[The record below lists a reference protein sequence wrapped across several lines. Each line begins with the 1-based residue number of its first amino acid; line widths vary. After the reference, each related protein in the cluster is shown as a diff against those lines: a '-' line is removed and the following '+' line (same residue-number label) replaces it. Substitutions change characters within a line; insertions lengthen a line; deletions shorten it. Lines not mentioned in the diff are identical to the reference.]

1 MKIVVLDGY
10 PGNPGDLSWDE
21 LEPLGQCDVW
31 ERCAPEDVVDRCK
44 GADAVLV
51 NKVSITREVIEQLPD
66 LRYLGEMGTGYNNI
80 DVAAARQ
87 RGIVVTNVPA
97 YSTMSVAQ
105 MTIAHLLN
113 IACRTGHYTRQ
124 VRAGR
129 WSDSKDFCYTST
141 PLMELAGKQMG
152 IVGMGQ
158 IGTAVAKIAVS
169 LGMKVVAFTSKRPQD
184 MPAGVTVAEGL
195 DNLFATSDV
204 VSLHCPATPQTTG
217 MVDARRLAL
226 MKPTAILLNTSRG
239 LLVDETAL
247 ARALN
252 EGSIMAAALDVMTV
266 EPPAHDN
273 PLLSARNCFFTPHV
287 GWASREARER
297 MMRVIID
304 NVVAWMNDRPVN
316 VVS

>member
-1 MKIVVLDGY
+1 MKFVVLDGY

-21 LEPLGQCDVW
+21 LARVGECDVYDRTAPRQVV
-31 ERCAPEDVVDRCK
+31 ERCKDADV
-44 GADAVLV
+44 VLV
-51 NKVSITREVIEQLPD
+51 NKISISRDIIAQLPR
-66 LRYLGEMGTGYNNI
+66 LKYLGEMGTGYNNI
-80 DVAAARQ
+80 DTDAAHE

-97 YSTMSVAQ
+97 YSTRSVAQ

-129 WSDSKDFCYTST
+129 WSDSKDFCYSDT
-141 PLMELAGKQMG
+141 PLIELADKQMG

-158 IGTAVAKIAVS
+158 IGSAVATLALA
-169 LGMKVVAFTSKRPQD
+169 LGMNVLAYTSRPQEE
-184 MPAGVTVAEGL
+184 MPQGVTATRDL
-195 DNLFATSDV
+195 DSVFESSDV
-204 VSLHCPATPQTTG
+204 VSLHCPATPLTTG

-226 MKPTAILLNTSRG
+226 MKPSAILINTARG
-239 LLVDETAL
+239 LLVDEQAL
-247 ARALN
+247 AHALN
-252 EGSIMAAALDVMTV
+252 NATIHAAALDVMIQ

-287 GWASREARER
+287 GWATHEARER

-304 NVVAWMNDRPVN
+304 NVIAWMQGHPVN
-316 VVS
+316 MV

>member
-1 MKIVVLDGY
+1 MKVVVLDGY

-21 LEPLGQCDVW
+21 LEAMGECDVY
-31 ERCAPEDVVDRCK
+31 ERCAPDLVVPRCQD
-44 GADAVLV
+44 ADAVLV
-51 NKVSITREVIEQLPD
+51 NKVAITRDIIAQLPR
-66 LRYLGEMGTGYNNI
+66 LKYLGEMGTGYNNI
-80 DVAAARQ
+80 DVEAAHE

-97 YSTMSVAQ
+97 YSTWSVAQ
-105 MTIAHLLN
+105 MTMAHLLN

-141 PLMELAGKQMG
+141 PLIELTGKQMG

-158 IGTAVAKIAVS
+158 IGQAVS
-169 LGMKVVAFTSKRPQD
+169 GMAQALGMKVMAFTSKSQD
-184 MPAGVTVAEGL
+184 QLPAGVTIARDL
-195 DNLFATSDV
+195 DHLFSTSDV
-204 VSLHCPATPQTTG
+204 VSLHCPLTRDNAG

-226 MKPTAILLNTSRG
+226 MKPTAILLNTARG
-239 LLVDETAL
+239 MLVDEVAL
-247 ARALN
+247 AQALN
-252 EGSIMAAALDVMTV
+252 EGKIMAAGIDVMIQ

-304 NVVAWMNDRPVN
+304 NVAAWMAGSPVN
-316 VVS
+316 VV

>member
-21 LEPLGQCDVW
+21 LEALGQCDVY
-31 ERCAPEDVVDRCK
+31 ERCAPAEVVPRCQ

-51 NKVSITREVIEQLPD
+51 NKVAITRDIIAQLPG
-66 LRYLGEMGTGYNNI
+66 LKYLGEMGTGYNNI
-80 DVAAARQ
+80 DVDAARE

-97 YSTMSVAQ
+97 YSTRSVAQ
-105 MTIAHLLN
+105 ITIAHLLN
-113 IACRTGHYTRQ
+113 VCCRTGHYTRQ

-141 PLMELAGKQMG
+141 PLIELADKQMG

-158 IGTAVAKIAVS
+158 IGTAVATIAMA
-169 LGMKVVAFTSKRPQD
+169 LGMTVMAHTSKSQD
-184 MPAGVTVAEGL
+184 QLPAGVVTAPDL
-195 DNLFATSDV
+195 DTLFATSDV
-204 VSLHCPATPQTTG
+204 VSLHCPATPQTQG
-217 MVDARRLAL
+217 MVDERRLKL
-226 MKPTAILLNTSRG
+226 MKPNAILLNTARG
-239 LLVDETAL
+239 LLVDEPAL
-247 ARALN
+247 AKALN
-252 EGSIMAAALDVMTV
+252 DGTIFAAGIDVLTQ

-273 PLLSARNCFFTPHV
+273 PLLTARNCFFTPHV

-304 NVVAWMNDRPVN
+304 NVTAWLAGAPTN
-316 VVS
+316 VV

>member
-21 LEPLGQCDVW
+21 LEAIAQCDVW
-31 ERCAPEDVVDRCK
+31 ERCATHEVLARCD
-44 GADAVLV
+44 GADVVLV
-51 NKVSITREVIEQLPD
+51 NKVAITRELMAQLPQ
-66 LRYLGEMGTGYNNI
+66 LKYLGEMGTGYNNI
-80 DVAAARQ
+80 DVAAAHE

-97 YSTMSVAQ
+97 YSTNSVAQ

-113 IACRTGHYTRQ
+113 ITCRTGHYTNQ

-141 PLMELAGKQMG
+141 PLIELAGKTMG

-158 IGTAVAKIAVS
+158 IGSAVARMALS
-169 LGMKVVAFTSKRPQD
+169 LGMKIMAHTSKSQD
-184 MPAGVTVAEGL
+184 QLPAGVAIAPDL
-195 DNLFATSDV
+195 DTLFAQCDV
-204 VSLHCPATPQTTG
+204 VSLHCPATEQTCG
-217 MVDARRLAL
+217 MVDARRLSL

-239 LLVDETAL
+239 LLVDEAAL
-247 ARALN
+247 AQALN
-252 EGSIMAAALDVMTV
+252 DGVIFAAGIDVMTQ

-273 PLLSARNCFFTPHV
+273 PLLTARNAFFTPHV

-304 NVVAWMNDRPVN
+304 NVIAWMNGKPVN
-316 VVS
+316 MV

>member
-21 LEPLGQCDVW
+21 LEAVAQCDVW
-31 ERCAPEDVVDRCK
+31 DRCAPGEIVERCQ

-51 NKVSITREVIEQLPD
+51 NKCAITREVIEQLPQ
-66 LRYLGEMGTGYNNI
+66 LKYLGEMGTGYNNI
-80 DVAAARQ
+80 DVDAAHE
-87 RGIVVTNVPA
+87 RGIIVTNVPA

-158 IGTAVAKIAVS
+158 IGTAVARIALA
-169 LGMKVVAFTSKRPQD
+169 LGMKVVASTSKSQSELPQ
-184 MPAGVTVAEGL
+184 GVTRVESL
-195 DNLFATSDV
+195 DELFATSDV
-204 VSLHCPATPQTTG
+204 VSLHCPATPSTAG
-217 MVDARRLAL
+217 MVDARRLSL

-239 LLVDETAL
+239 LLVDEAAL
-247 ARALN
+247 AQALN
-252 EGSIMAAALDVMTV
+252 DGTIMAAALDVMTQ
-266 EPPAHDN
+266 EPPSHDN
-273 PLLSARNCFFTPHV
+273 PLLTAPNCYFTPHV

-304 NVVAWMNDRPVN
+304 NVIAWKEGKPVN
-316 VVS
+316 VV